1 MKKATLILCFALLLS
16 ACSAPAELTD
26 INWEA
31 YNKSHQEETV
41 IPTNGGVIESNKP
54 IVTTTA
60 PAETAPPAET
70 VPKLT
75 DEEINALDN
84 TMHGYGQ
91 GVQVDEN
98 NRPLGAIDFNNEYG
112 EHDAYAMLDSE
123 KEIFLT
129 FDQGYENGYTEKILD
144 TLKEKNVHATFFLTG
159 DYVRSVDP
167 ALIQRMID
175 EGHVLG
181 NHGDK
186 HKSLPEELLPISIE
200 RAEQELLDCHNL
212 VKEKFGYEMKY
223 SRPPKGEFSER
234 SLEVTKR
241 LGYKTF
247 LWSFA
252 YKDWI
257 VDQQPDKTEAYNK
270 ITKFAHGGEIMLLH
284 SVSSTNTEILG
295 DLIDGLQAE
304 GYTFS
309 TPSV

>member
-200 RAEQELLDCHNL
+200 RAEQEL
-212 VKEKFGYEMKY
+212 
-223 SRPPKGEFSER
+223 SRLS
-234 SLEVTKR
+234 
-241 LGYKTF
+241 
-247 LWSFA
+247 
-252 YKDWI
+252 
-257 VDQQPDKTEAYNK
+257 
-270 ITKFAHGGEIMLLH
+270 
-284 SVSSTNTEILG
+284 
-295 DLIDGLQAE
+295 
-304 GYTFS
+304 
-309 TPSV
+309 